1 MGARKALAVA
11 FVVCSALA
19 TFIAYVGL
27 LRDTAD
33 RPPRP
38 DATPRPGA
46 GVTESDQYR
55 DYLRRCRQATT
66 AIVRANVVF
75 DPEMRMTRGSSFTVK
90 AIVTLK
96 TQLPPDEVLPGR
108 AATSAPLYVA
118 CEVEGSLSGDSEEF
132 GIQPAGWQ
140 SRSLV
145 GGQDADWTWLVKP
158 KVGGTHSLVMA
169 LRPVVKISEGSG
181 ALQTRTLTT
190 ASFES
195 TVHVRVPTDQAIADA
210 AARAK
215 VMFDSLSALVKAL
228 TVLVLAITAFAG
240 ALGIR
245 GLIRWI
251 RERRRRESPRAERTD
266 TDVDTHD
273 NAPTTGA

>member
-1 MGARKALAVA
+1 MGARRVLTVA
-11 FVVCSALA
+11 FVVCSALV
-19 TFIAYVGL
+19 TFIVYVGL
-27 LRDTAD
+27 LWDTPD
-33 RPPRP
+33 RPPG
-38 DATPRPGA
+38 PGGGTA
-46 GVTESDQYR
+46 PPGTGVTESDQYR

-181 ALQTRTLTT
+181 ALQ
-190 ASFES
+190 
-195 TVHVRVPTDQAIADA
+195 
-210 AARAK
+210 
-215 VMFDSLSALVKAL
+215 
-228 TVLVLAITAFAG
+228 
-240 ALGIR
+240 
-245 GLIRWI
+245 
-251 RERRRRESPRAERTD
+251 
-266 TDVDTHD
+266 
-273 NAPTTGA
+273 